1 MYTAAGW
8 VRLRT
13 TISCFAGRPG
23 VRAGCRSR
31 SFLCGVKNM
40 GI

>member
-13 TISCFAGRPG
+13 TMSCFAGRTR
-23 VRAGCRSR
+23 VRAGCRAR
-31 SFLCGVKNM
+31 SFLCVAKNM
-40 GI
+40 DL